1 MGELMLESL
10 HGPRGAALTLRE
22 TTVLES
28 MLSGDT
34 TKATAT
40 KLGIS
45 PKTVETYRARIR
57 AKLNAKNTVELVKA
71 ALAAGVA

>member
-1 MGELMLESL
+1 MLKTIA
-10 HGPRGAALTLRE
+10 GAASLTARE
-22 TTVLES
+22 VDVLES
-28 MLSGDT
+28 MLGGDT
-34 TKATAT
+34 TKTTAT

-71 ALAAGVA
+71 AIEAGVG

>member
-1 MGELMLESL
+1 MLKVNKEA
-10 HGPRGAALTLRE
+10 RGASLTLRE
-22 TTVLES
+22 ADVLES
-28 MLSGDT
+28 LLSGDT

-57 AKLNAKNTVELVKA
+57 AKLNAKNTVELVRA
-71 ALAAGVA
+71 ALDAGVG

>member
-1 MGELMLESL
+1 MLKTET
-10 HGPRGAALTLRE
+10 GARGVSLTLRE
-22 TTVLES
+22 ADVLQS
-28 MLSGDT
+28 LLSGDT
-34 TKATAT
+34 TKTTAT

-71 ALAAGVA
+71 AIASGVG

>member
-1 MGELMLESL
+1 MGELMLEIL
-10 HGPRGAALTLRE
+10 PGPRGAPLTLRE
-22 TTVLES
+22 TAVLES

-71 ALAAGVA
+71 ALAAGVE